1 MTDYFV
7 RFGRR
12 HGEFDVE
19 AGTTTLVPKTFV
31 LKRIVS
37 VFLEAATSTIEAD
50 ALLQDLRQIE
60 KFQDLALEQLRRNY
74 LLWHRDEDFP
84 QKEIHFSG
92 SSSSALLHR
101 PRPRAALLHRV
112 PAGEHPLGDLRR
124 PSVHILGLRN
134 TSPPS
139 VSRNSWRRP
148 KSRGSTYDFGR
159 RSGDSQIFRATFGRQ

>member
-74 LLWHRDEDFP
+74 LLWQRRWPERDSETG
-84 QKEIHFSG
+84 SG
-92 SSSSALLHR
+92 ANADGQGGCRLAPCESRTRRH
-101 PRPRAALLHRV
+101 PRAPTS
-112 PAGEHPLGDLRR
+112 PARQQPWHANR
-124 PSVHILGLRN
+124 PSTTT
-134 TSPPS
+134 TSKA
-139 VSRNSWRRP
+139 NSFPRI
-148 KSRGSTYDFGR
+148 D
-159 RSGDSQIFRATFGRQ
+159 